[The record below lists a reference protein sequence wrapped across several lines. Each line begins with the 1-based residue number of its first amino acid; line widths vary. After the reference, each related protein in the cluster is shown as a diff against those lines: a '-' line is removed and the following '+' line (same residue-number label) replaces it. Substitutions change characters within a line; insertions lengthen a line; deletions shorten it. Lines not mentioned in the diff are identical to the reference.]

1 MSVRTS
7 ARCTSTFGGVAITYA
22 TVSATSAALNF
33 QASSSD
39 GTWSLKWV
47 VTEPGIYRAELR
59 GGIRYEDAAVVRPGG
74 AQLLGGT
81 DYGFDD

>member
-1 MSVRTS
+1 MV
-7 ARCTSTFGGVAITYA
+7 
-22 TVSATSAALNF
+22 
-33 QASSSD
+33 
-39 GTWSLKWV
+39 V
-47 VTEPGIYRAELR
+47 VTEPGIYRAELE